1 MTQQHILA
9 CIDGSAVT
17 ESVCDYATWYA
28 SRLGL
33 PIGLLNV
40 VEVPAST
47 RHSLAGTMGIGRV
60 QGLSDKLT
68 QIDVERSK
76 IANDYS
82 KALTEDAE
90 SYIKGKANVEVEVY
104 RRRGKLLP
112 AIELL
117 KEQNRAII
125 MGQHGADYKNGRINV
140 GSHIETIARAT
151 SVPILICAEPFKE
164 PSSYM
169 VAFDASKTA
178 VKAVD
183 SISKSPVLKDL
194 QGHIVMIGHDDDS
207 SIQSLELATKQLEKA
222 GFKIESHHLPK
233 SDAVEGLLDF
243 RTKNQVDIIVIGAYG
258 RSKLQQLFLGSTTTK
273 IIAQTV
279 TPVILVR

>member
-1 MTQQHILA
+1 MTTQQHILA

-33 PIGLLNV
+33 PVGLLNV

-47 RHSLAGTMGIGRV
+47 RHSLAGTTGIGRQ

-68 QIDVERSK
+68 QIDAERSK

-90 SYIKGKANVEVEVY
+90 SYIKDKANVRVNVY

-140 GSHIETIARAT
+140 GSHIETIAFAPRALLF
-151 SVPILICAEPFKE
+151 SFVPI
-164 PSSYM
+164 
-169 VAFDASKTA
+169 
-178 VKAVD
+178 
-183 SISKSPVLKDL
+183 
-194 QGHIVMIGHDDDS
+194 
-207 SIQSLELATKQLEKA
+207 
-222 GFKIESHHLPK
+222 
-233 SDAVEGLLDF
+233 
-243 RTKNQVDIIVIGAYG
+243 
-258 RSKLQQLFLGSTTTK
+258 RSKRQAP
-273 IIAQTV
+273 I
-279 TPVILVR
+279 